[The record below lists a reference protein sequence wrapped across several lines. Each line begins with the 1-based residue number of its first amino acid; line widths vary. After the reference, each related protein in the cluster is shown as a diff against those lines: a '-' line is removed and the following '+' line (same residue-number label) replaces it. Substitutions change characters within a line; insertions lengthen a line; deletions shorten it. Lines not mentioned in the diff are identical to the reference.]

1 MSRRVRDCNGRRLCW
16 DGINPNPHRSM
27 NTLLSRRQWLKAA
40 GLTVATAAL
49 APHSRLLAASPALPP
64 RPPRR
69 VVVGNGL
76 IQLCWNENPFG
87 PAESAKGAMREA
99 IGRACRYPD
108 AEEQTLLEMIAFKEG
123 CSMKQIVMGAGSGEI
138 LDVAG
143 FHFGL
148 DKGEIV
154 AADPS
159 YMQLVNAADRVGGKA
174 VRVPLNSR
182 LEHDLPAMAA
192 AVNARTSLIY
202 MVNPNNP
209 TGTVCDAAELKQF
222 VREQSARTTVF
233 IDEAYL
239 ECTDNF
245 AERTCAPLAVEGR
258 NVVVA
263 RTFSKIYGMAGMRLG
278 YGIMPEKL
286 AVSLKARMTGSLSIV
301 TLAAAIASLRDFDYV
316 TATRAKL
323 KAGRDALVAQ
333 AKALGKE
340 CAVPMGNF
348 VFIRT
353 GMPIKDFIAKMRLEG
368 VEVGR
373 PFPPMLEWARITIG
387 LPEEMEVCHRA
398 MRKVLG

>member
-1 MSRRVRDCNGRRLCW
+1 
-16 DGINPNPHRSM
+16 M
-27 NTLLSRRQWLKAA
+27 NTLLSRREWLKAT
-40 GLTVATAAL
+40 GLTVATTAL
-49 APHSRLLAASPALPP
+49 ASHSRLLAASPALPP

-69 VVVGNGL
+69 AVTGNGL

-87 PAESAKGAMREA
+87 PAESAKEAMREA

-108 AEEQTLLEMIAFKEG
+108 AEEQALLELIAAREG
-123 CSMKQIVMGAGSGEI
+123 CKPSQIVMGAGSGEI

-148 DKGEIV
+148 EKGEII

-174 VRVPLNSR
+174 VRVPLNAR

-192 AVNARTSLIY
+192 AVSARTSLVY

-209 TGTVCDAAELKQF
+209 TGTTCDAAELKQF
-222 VREQSARTTVF
+222 VREQSTRTTVF

-245 AERTCAPLAVEGR
+245 AERTCAPLAIDGH

-301 TLAAAIASLRDFDYV
+301 TFAAAIASLRDKDYV
-316 TATRAKL
+316 AATRAKL
-323 KAGRDALVAQ
+323 KAGREALVAV
-333 AKALGKE
+333 AKSLGKE

-348 VFIRT
+348 VFIKT
-353 GMPIKDFIAKMRLEG
+353 GMPIKEFIAKMRLEG

-373 PFPPMLEWARITIG
+373 PFPPLTEWARITVG
-387 LPEEMEVCHRA
+387 LPEEMEACHRG

>member
-1 MSRRVRDCNGRRLCW
+1 MT
-16 DGINPNPHRSM
+16 
-27 NTLLSRRQWLKAA
+27 TLLLNRRQWLKAA
-40 GLTVATAAL
+40 GATVAATAL
-49 APHSRLLAASPALPP
+49 ASRSGLFAAAPTPPP

-69 VVVGNGL
+69 AIVGSSL

-87 PAESAKGAMREA
+87 PAESAKDAMREA

-108 AEEQTLLEMIAFKEG
+108 AEEQVLLELIAAREG
-123 CSMKQIVMGAGSGEI
+123 CQPGQIVMGAGSGEI

-148 DKGEIV
+148 EKGEII

-174 VRVPLNSR
+174 VRVPLNAR

-192 AVNARTSLIY
+192 AVNPGTSLVY
-202 MVNPNNP
+202 LVNPNNP
-209 TGTVCDAAELKQF
+209 TGTVCDPAELKQF

-263 RTFSKIYGMAGMRLG
+263 RTFSKIYGLAGMRLG

-301 TLAAAIASLRDFDYV
+301 TLAAAIASLRDQDYV
-316 TATRAKL
+316 ASARAKL
-323 KAGRDALVAQ
+323 KAGREALVAQ

-348 VFIRT
+348 VFIKT
-353 GMPIKDFIAKMRLEG
+353 GMPVKDFIAKMRLEG

-373 PFPPMLEWARITIG
+373 PFPPLLEWARITVG
-387 LPEEMEVCHRA
+387 LPEEMEACHRA

>member
-1 MSRRVRDCNGRRLCW
+1 
-16 DGINPNPHRSM
+16 M

-40 GLTVATAAL
+40 STTVAATAL
-49 APHSRLLAASPALPP
+49 ASRSRLLALSPTPPP
-64 RPPRR
+64 RPTRR
-69 VVVGNGL
+69 AVVGSGL

-87 PAESAKGAMREA
+87 PAESAQEAMREA

-108 AEEQTLLEMIAFKEG
+108 AEEQVLLELIAAREG
-123 CSMKQIVMGAGSGEI
+123 CQPGQIVMGAGSGEI

-148 DKGEIV
+148 EKGEII

-174 VRVPLNSR
+174 VRVPLNAR

-192 AVNARTSLIY
+192 AVNERTSLVY
-202 MVNPNNP
+202 LVNPNNP
-209 TGTVCDAAELKQF
+209 TGTVCDPAELKQF

-245 AERTCAPLAVEGR
+245 AERTCALLAVEGR

-301 TLAAAIASLRDFDYV
+301 TLAAAIASLRDQDYV
-316 TATRAKL
+316 ASARAKL
-323 KAGRDALVAQ
+323 KAGREALVAQ

-348 VFIRT
+348 VFIKT
-353 GMPIKDFIAKMRLEG
+353 GMPVKDFIAKMRLEG

-373 PFPPMLEWARITIG
+373 PFPPLLEWARITVG
-387 LPEEMEVCHRA
+387 LPEEMEACHRA